1 MSRVN
6 YLSSYNQFDL
16 LRMLGIVL
24 LYILLTKVTFTY
36 LYNNG
41 EASIIWLPS
50 GIGFGLLLQ
59 YGKRYWPAIFVGMLA
74 GYILVLD
81 RSLLH
86 SASIALFSNT
96 LEPIIGVW
104 LLSILQYRGMR
115 FNATFSDP
123 ADLIILSI
131 TAVISSGIASI
142 SGCVLLNLFGIYQWE
157 SLLVNVLHWWMGN
170 LLGILL
176 ITPLMMTWRKLTPI
190 SFSTTQ
196 YKIEMLSY
204 LLLTFIF
211 GQILFMGWMNSYFGN
226 IIGSYWIFVFVC
238 WGALR
243 FGLHGTLLIISIIAI
258 QSVIGASQGLGI
270 FGKGSNAVNLV
281 NTWFYL
287 ITLSLVGMLLST
299 VIQKRRQS
307 EEQLAE
313 SEMRW
318 KYALEGAGDGV
329 WDWNLQTNTVIFSKS
344 WKGML
349 GYAEHEV
356 SNALSEW
363 ESRVHPADK
372 ESVLADIKA
381 YLDGKNTTY
390 VNEHRMQCKDGS
402 WKWIL
407 DRGMVFNLTSEGKP
421 LRMVGTHTDI
431 TVHKKLESALKQSE
445 EDLYTLFSQSPD
457 GIIVMD
463 KTSAIL
469 HVNKAFCQITGIG
482 YDRLIGIQEEKFDS
496 IMQEI
501 CGENSKYPTTAHV
514 QHFATVSFAMQNNQ
528 LPKRRA
534 TDYGEKIDIF
544 IPEHRVLLRSLIELD
559 QQRLSRVMYF
569 RDITAETLVDR
580 MKSEFLSTA
589 AHELRTPMSII
600 LGYAELLKL
609 NSFDKNTETR
619 MVDSIHDQSQSI
631 VTLLNELLDLARI
644 EARAG
649 KAFNMVKGP
658 IAPIIESLAQTF
670 MLADDTRKIKLLPLP
685 ELPDLMIDKEKITQA
700 LKNCL
705 SNAFK
710 FSDKNSEVSM
720 SVAFNQTSDK
730 SEVAITISDH
740 GIGMTPQQVTRI
752 FERFYRADTSG
763 KFPGTGLGMSLI
775 KEIIEHHH
783 GQVLV
788 ESEYGKGTTVTLI
801 LPVPNTQP
809 IPRR

>member
-1 MSRVN
+1 
-6 YLSSYNQFDL
+6 
-16 LRMLGIVL
+16 MLGIAL
-24 LYILLTKVTFTY
+24 IYILLTKVTFTY

-59 YGKRYWPAIFVGMLA
+59 YGKRYWPAIFVGTLA
-74 GYILVLD
+74 GYMLVLD
-81 RSLLH
+81 RTLLH
-86 SASIALFSNT
+86 SASVALFSNT

-104 LLSILQYRGMR
+104 LLSILQYRGIR

-123 ADLIILSI
+123 ADFIILSI
-131 TAVISSGIASI
+131 TAVISSFIASI
-142 SGCVLLNLFGIYQWE
+142 SGCVLLNLFGIFQWD
-157 SLLVNVLHWWMGN
+157 SFLVNMLHWWMGN

-176 ITPLMMTWRKLTPI
+176 ITPLMMNWRKLMPTDLD
-190 SFSTTQ
+190 TTQ
-196 YKIEMLSY
+196 YKIEMLS
-204 LLLTFIF
+204 LLTLSFIF
-211 GQILFMGWMNSYFGN
+211 GQILFMGWLNSFFGN
-226 IIGSYWIFVFVC
+226 ITGSYWIFVFVC

-287 ITLSLVGMLLST
+287 VTLSLVGMLLST

-307 EEQLAE
+307 DEQLAE

-329 WDWNLQTNTVIFSKS
+329 WDWNLQTNTVILSKN

-381 YLDGKNTTY
+381 YLDGKNSTY

-407 DRGMVFNLTSEGKP
+407 DRGMVFNHTYEGKP
-421 LRMVGTHTDI
+421 QRMVGTHTDI
-431 TVHKKLESALKQSE
+431 TRHKQLESALKQSE
-445 EDLYTLFSQSPD
+445 EDLYTLFAQSPD

-463 KTSAIL
+463 KTRSIL
-469 HVNKAFCQITGIG
+469 HVNQAFCQITGID
-482 YDRLIGIQEEKFDS
+482 YDSLITIKEEKFDS
-496 IMQEI
+496 IMQEL
-501 CGENSKYPTTAHV
+501 CGEKSKYPATTNV
-514 QHFATVSFAMQNNQ
+514 QHHSTVSFALQSNLQ
-528 LPKRRA
+528 PKRRA
-534 TDYGEKIDIF
+534 TDCGEQFDIF

-609 NSFDKNTETR
+609 KSFDKNTENR

-644 EARAG
+644 EAGAG
-649 KAFNMVKGP
+649 KAFNMKKVP
-658 IAPIIESLAQTF
+658 IAPVIETLAETF
-670 MLADDTRKIKLLPLP
+670 MLANETRKVKLLPLP
-685 ELPDLMIDKEKITQA
+685 ELPDLMIDNEKITQA

-710 FSDKNSEVSM
+710 FSDKTSEVSM
-720 SVAFNQTSDK
+720 EVAINHKDDEDE
-730 SEVAITISDH
+730 SEVAITIRDH
-740 GIGMTPQQVTRI
+740 GIGMTQQQLARI
-752 FERFYRADTSG
+752 FEKFYRADTTG
-763 KFPGTGLGMSLI
+763 EYPGTGLGMSLI

-783 GQVLV
+783 GQVIV
-788 ESEYGKGTTVTLI
+788 ESEYGKGTSITII
-801 LPVPNTQP
+801 LPVFHTEH
-809 IPRR
+809 IAKT